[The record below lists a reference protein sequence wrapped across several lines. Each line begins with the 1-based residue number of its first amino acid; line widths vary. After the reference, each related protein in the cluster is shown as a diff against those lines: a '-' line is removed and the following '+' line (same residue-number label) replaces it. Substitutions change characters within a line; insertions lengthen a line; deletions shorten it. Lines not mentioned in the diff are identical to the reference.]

1 MKIIHN
7 AWKVVLHPILGLNIN
22 IKKIYVPWHVRV
34 EFYRQSKSHSFE
46 SILAQFQVFLKMTLE
61 F

>member
-1 MKIIHN
+1 MIHN

-22 IKKIYVPWHVRV
+22 IKKINVPWQERV
-34 EFYRQSKSHSFE
+34 EFYRQSKRHSFE
-46 SILAQFQVFLKMTLE
+46 SILADFQVFLKMTLE